1 MPFFVFIKIPIYNN
15 FLINRYIDKNLKR
28 QCIFVKLGGSKLII
42 DGKNLGYIE
51 INEMIKNLDKEEII
65 LENLDG
71 KRYIGNKIKNKKLII
86 KGNLGS
92 KAGKELEET
101 EISLHGNCEDAI
113 GDSMKSGK
121 IIVEGNCGDAVGY
134 SMQGGKIFVLG
145 NAGYRVGIHMTQE
158 KDATSVIVIGG
169 SVGDF
174 LGESQRDG
182 KIIVLGL
189 NNDECPVGKYCASE
203 ISGGDIY
210 IRSKRKPK
218 ELFNDAM
225 CEELENGLEIEKYLK
240 EFSEEFKVN
249 FDEILNSKYFKISSK

>member
-1 MPFFVFIKIPIYNN
+1 M
-15 FLINRYIDKNLKR
+15 
-28 QCIFVKLGGSKLII
+28 II
-42 DGKNLGYIE
+42 DGKNLSYIE
-51 INEMIKNLDKEEII
+51 INEMIKNSKEKEII

-71 KRYIGNKIKNKKLII
+71 KRYIGNKIKNKKLVIR
-86 KGNLGS
+86 GNLGS

-101 EISLHGNCEDAI
+101 EIFLHGNCQDAI

-121 IIVEGNCGDAVGY
+121 IIVEGNCKDATGY
-134 SMQGGKIFVLG
+134 SMQGGKILVLG
-145 NAGYRVGIHMTQE
+145 NAGYRVGIHMTQK

-203 ISGGDIY
+203 ISGGSIY
-210 IRSKRKPK
+210 IRSKKKPK
-218 ELFNDAM
+218 KLFNDAI

-249 FDEILNSKYFKISSK
+249 FHEIINSKYFKNLI